1 MVIALSPHTTAMLKI
16 TTATTDRKIRLILE
30 GKLVSP
36 WIAELITEWNH
47 VRASARDLILT
58 VDMRNVTMISE
69 EGEQILFQMM
79 SEGARFISGGIL
91 NRHVVRKLARK
102 LCEERRRDTLT

>member
-1 MVIALSPHTTAMLKI
+1 
-16 TTATTDRKIRLILE
+16 
-30 GKLVSP
+30 
-36 WIAELITEWNH
+36 
-47 VRASARDLILT
+47 
-58 VDMRNVTMISE
+58 MRNMTMISE

>member
-16 TTATTDRKIRLILE
+16 TTTTKERKIRLILE

-36 WIAELITEWNH
+36 WIAELITEWNE
-47 VRASARDLILT
+47 VRASARDLTVT

-69 EGEQILFQMM
+69 EGEQLLFQMM
-79 SEGARFISGGIL
+79 SEGARFIAGGIL
-91 NRHVVRKLARK
+91 NKYVLRKLARK
-102 LCEERRRDTLT
+102 LCEQRRRDMLP